1 MADENTGRSVSLLD
15 VTPAR
20 RRSYVAA
27 FILFSLLGY
36 GVVIWR
42 HIAVGTGGA
51 TCAAG
56 ANDGSV
62 AAIAESLMIGF
73 AIAHA
78 AAFGLALVTA
88 EITGGFM
95 VLADYLRTKLVVPL
109 QEKLRNE
116 GRAQGRSAERVEV
129 NKHWRAWNRRRRE
142 AEARGESF
150 DEPEPYS
157 DDE

>member
-1 MADENTGRSVSLLD
+1 MAL
-15 VTPAR
+15 
-20 RRSYVAA
+20 AA
-27 FILFSLLGY
+27 
-36 GVVIWR
+36 
-42 HIAVGTGGA
+42 
-51 TCAAG
+51 
-56 ANDGSV
+56 
-62 AAIAESLMIGF
+62 
-73 AIAHA
+73 
-78 AAFGLALVTA
+78 A

-116 GRAQGRSAERVEV
+116 GRSAERLE
-129 NKHWRAWNRRRRE
+129 WRTWNRRRRE